1 MDERRFLR
9 AGDVLAPCA
18 SLRGSVPVLVA
29 LVLLAGCATAPKF
42 ESVSEEEPAR
52 RVVGYALSLQGS
64 PFRYGKASPE
74 EGFDCSGF
82 IQHVYRVHGIPLPR
96 TAREMAA
103 ALPAV
108 DARERRAGDLLFFN
122 TDGQPYSHVGLY
134 VGDGSFVHAPSS
146 RTGHVMV
153 SSLTQP
159 YWWQRFTGVRRPP
172 LAERHLSSHPTLPL
186 TKPRG
191 LP

>member
-1 MDERRFLR
+1 MDERRFWS
-9 AGDVLAPCA
+9 AGASLSPCA
-18 SLRGSVPVLVA
+18 SLLSGVPVLVA
-29 LVLLAGCATAPKF
+29 LVLLSGCSTAPKF
-42 ESVSEEEPAR
+42 KPIPEEGPVQ
-52 RVVGYALSLQGS
+52 RVVGYAISLQGVA
-64 PFRYGKASPE
+64 FRYGKSSPE

-108 DARERRAGDLLFFN
+108 DVRERRAGDLVFFN

-153 SSLTQP
+153 SSLAQP
-159 YWWQRFTGVRRPP
+159 YWWQRLTGVRRP
-172 LAERHLSSHPTLPL
+172 LLVERHLSSHHTSPL
-186 TKPRG
+186 TTPRG